1 MCPDISSAITLL
13 ILELEETK
21 PFFIK
26 KNPTF
31 FCCFFFPPQKSSRI
45 PSQLLPEHN
54 PFFSHQVS
62 SGGEG
67 NSRKQ
72 TLFLTCSWRLWAS
85 ACWSSCSSLSLSIS
99 YCCSQSTSP
108 WEPSGV
114 LFSLFS
120 SKSLVIS
127 VKLVG
132 PEESESTVMLSWVFC
147 LLPANP
153 SLNQHNPCSTV
164 TSADRESSTATK
176 NPWGSNGKSS
186 EAQLYS

>member
-1 MCPDISSAITLL
+1 MCRESFEKSAGLWCDIWFPKHLQNMPRCIQSCHSTDTGARRNPNLSSSDSL
-13 ILELEETK
+13 
-21 PFFIK
+21 K
-26 KNPTF
+26 KAAESLCNYYLNTSF
-31 FCCFFFPPQKSSRI
+31 S
-45 PSQLLPEHN
+45 
-54 PFFSHQVS
+54 FSHQVS
-62 SGGEG
+62 SAGED
-67 NSRKQ
+67 NPRKQ

-127 VKLVG
+127 VKLAG

-147 LLPANP
+147 YQLNP
-153 SLNQHNPCSTV
+153 L
-164 TSADRESSTATK
+164 
-176 NPWGSNGKSS
+176 
-186 EAQLYS
+186 